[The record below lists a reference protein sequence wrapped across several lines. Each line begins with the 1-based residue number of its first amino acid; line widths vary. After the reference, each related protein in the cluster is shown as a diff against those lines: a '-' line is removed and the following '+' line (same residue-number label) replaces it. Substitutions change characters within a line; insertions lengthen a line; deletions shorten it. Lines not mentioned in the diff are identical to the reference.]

1 MTALDERRDDT
12 VGEVDIASLPLRPRL
27 SWQRKVITVIAVA
40 YAITVAWSI
49 RRTGLSFSAL
59 VEGYGD
65 FRRLLNRMLPIEF
78 RDPGRIVELAVET
91 FFMAFIG
98 TALAVALSIP
108 IALGAAR
115 NTSPHRLVFVVCR
128 AIIVLMRA
136 IPDLIFALIFVRAVG
151 IGVLAGV
158 LAIALNSIG
167 MVGKL
172 YADAIEQIDEG
183 PREAVLATGASRL
196 RAIVTGVFPQVL
208 PAFIGTGL
216 YRLDINFRTSTILG
230 YVGAGG
236 IGILLQQYLGG
247 LQYDRALGV
256 VTVIVVLVLAV
267 EFISASV
274 RASILGTDAF
284 RSKRLS
290 VRIAAAARRRRAGV
304 TDVVTGAS
312 GDDQDLS
319 RQTLAFD
326 PHRIKP
332 PWTPQR
338 KRMAFWGYSALAML
352 VYAAWSTRISPLRLL
367 TSVDDLYR
375 ITLKL
380 VPKNFDWWSDRVFT
394 AMIETVA
401 IGFAASSL
409 GLVISIPLA
418 YLAARNVAP
427 ARWVYY
433 FGRTLLVGIRAL
445 PDLIIAVL
453 FVSAVG
459 LGPFPGV
466 MALSIGTIG
475 FATKLL
481 ADSIEEVSQ
490 GPRDAIM
497 SVGTNRVQEAATGV
511 TPQFMPAL
519 IGTSLYILDVNMR
532 AATILGIVGG
542 GGIGFILI
550 QGTRTLNWELVGGI
564 LLTIFGLVYAI
575 ELLSGWIRKQL
586 L

>member
-1 MTALDERRDDT
+1 MTALDERQATTPRT
-12 VGEVDIASLPLRPRL
+12 FGVGTAGLRPRL
-27 SWQRKVITVIAVA
+27 SWQRKVITVIALV
-40 YAITVAWSI
+40 YAVMVVWSI
-49 RRTGLSFSAL
+49 RRTGLSLSAL
-59 VEGYGD
+59 VEGYSD
-65 FRRLLNRMLPIEF
+65 FRRLLDRMLPIEF
-78 RDPGRIVELAVET
+78 REPSRIIELAFET
-91 FFMAFIG
+91 FFMAYIG
-98 TALAVALSIP
+98 TALAVLLSIP

-115 NTSPHRLVFVVCR
+115 NTTPHRLVFAVCR
-128 AIIVLMRA
+128 GFIVMMRA

-151 IGVLAGV
+151 IGVLAGI
-158 LAIALNSIG
+158 LAIGLNSIG
-167 MVGKL
+167 MVAKL
-172 YADAIEQIDEG
+172 YADAVEQIDEG

-196 RAIVTGVFPQVL
+196 RAILTGVVPQVL
-208 PAFIGTGL
+208 PAFIGTAL

-236 IGILLQQYLGG
+236 IGFLLQQYLGG

-256 VTVIVVLVLAV
+256 VTVIVVLVLVV
-267 EFISASV
+267 EFVSASV
-274 RASILGTDAF
+274 RASILGSDSF
-284 RSKRLS
+284 RSKRLT
-290 VRIAAAARRRRAGV
+290 VRLGTAFRRPAREQAV
-304 TDVVTGAS
+304 SA
-312 GDDQDLS
+312 DDQDLTT
-319 RQTLAFD
+319 RTLTFD
-326 PHRIKP
+326 PHRITP

-338 KRMAFWGYSALAML
+338 KRMAFWGYTAIALL
-352 VYAAWSTRISPLRLL
+352 VYSLWSTKVSPLRLF
-367 TSVDDLYR
+367 TSFGDIYSISLR
-375 ITLKL
+375 L
-380 VPKNFDWWSDRVFT
+380 VPSDMTWWNNRVFT
-394 AMIETVA
+394 AMVETVA
-401 IGFAASSL
+401 IGFAASTL
-409 GLVISIPLA
+409 GLLVSIPLA

-433 FGRTLLVGIRAL
+433 FGRTLLVAIRAL

-490 GPRDAIM
+490 GPRDAIV
-497 SVGTNRVQEAATGV
+497 STGAGRLQEAATGV

-550 QGTRTLNWELVGGI
+550 QATRTLNWELVGGI
-564 LLTIFGLVYAI
+564 LLVIFAVVYAI

>member
-1 MTALDERRDDT
+1 MTALDERSTDLAPSTDL
-12 VGEVDIASLPLRPRL
+12 GKMSLRPRL
-27 SWQRKVITVIAVA
+27 SWQRRVILVIGIVYVYMVVWA
-40 YAITVAWSI
+40 I
-49 RRTGLSFSAL
+49 RRTGLSATAL

-78 RDPGRIVELAVET
+78 RDPGRIVELAIET
-91 FFMAFIG
+91 FFMAYIG
-98 TALAVALSIP
+98 TVLAVVLSIP

-115 NTSPHRLVFVVCR
+115 NTSPHPIVFRICR

-151 IGVLAGV
+151 IGVLPGV
-158 LAIALNSIG
+158 LAIGFNSIG

-183 PREAVLATGASRL
+183 PREAILATGASRL
-196 RAIVTGVFPQVL
+196 RAITTGVIPQVL
-208 PAFIGTGL
+208 PAFIGTAL

-256 VTVIVVLVLAV
+256 VAVIVVLVLAV

-290 VRIAAAARRRRAGV
+290 VRLVNRLRRRGTEVVTAAA
-304 TDVVTGAS
+304 TDLSFGAS
-312 GDDQDLS
+312 MTNLH
-319 RQTLAFD
+319 AN
-326 PHRIKP
+326 RIRP
-332 PWTPQR
+332 PWTPHR
-338 KRMAFWGYSALAML
+338 KRMAFWAYSSLALL
-352 VYAAWSTRISPLRLL
+352 VYAAWSTKVSPLRLL
-367 TSVDDLYR
+367 TSADDIYR
-375 ITLKL
+375 ITLRL
-380 VPKNFDWWSDRVFT
+380 IPSNFDWWSSRVVT

-401 IGFAASSL
+401 IGFAASFL
-409 GLVISIPLA
+409 GLVVSIPLA

-427 ARWVYY
+427 ARWIYY
-433 FGRTLLVGIRAL
+433 FGRSLLVAIRAL

-466 MALSIGTIG
+466 MALSIGTVG

-481 ADSIEEVSQ
+481 ADAIEEVST

-497 SVGTNRVQEAATGV
+497 SVGASRLQEAATGV

-519 IGTSLYILDVNMR
+519 ITTSLYILDVNMR

-564 LLTIFGLVYAI
+564 LLCIFVVVYAI

>member
-1 MTALDERRDDT
+1 
-12 VGEVDIASLPLRPRL
+12 
-27 SWQRKVITVIAVA
+27 
-40 YAITVAWSI
+40 
-49 RRTGLSFSAL
+49 
-59 VEGYGD
+59 
-65 FRRLLNRMLPIEF
+65 
-78 RDPGRIVELAVET
+78 
-91 FFMAFIG
+91 
-98 TALAVALSIP
+98 
-108 IALGAAR
+108 
-115 NTSPHRLVFVVCR
+115 
-128 AIIVLMRA
+128 
-136 IPDLIFALIFVRAVG
+136 
-151 IGVLAGV
+151 
-158 LAIALNSIG
+158 
-167 MVGKL
+167 
-172 YADAIEQIDEG
+172 
-183 PREAVLATGASRL
+183 
-196 RAIVTGVFPQVL
+196 VFPQVL
-208 PAFIGTGL
+208 PAFIGTAL

-256 VTVIVVLVLAV
+256 VAVIVVLVMAV

-274 RASILGTDAF
+274 RASILGTDDF

-290 VRIAAAARRRRAGV
+290 VRVSRAVRRPR
-304 TDVVTGAS
+304 DGAVAS
-312 GDDQDLS
+312 VATTVAPDRDLTN
-319 RQTLAFD
+319 RTLTFD
-326 PHRIKP
+326 PHRITP
-332 PWTPQR
+332 PWTSQR

-375 ITLKL
+375 ISLKL
-380 VPKNFDWWSDRVFT
+380 VPKNFGWWNGRVFT
-394 AMIETVA
+394 AMVETVA
-401 IGFAASSL
+401 IGFAASTL
-409 GLVISIPLA
+409 GLLVSIPLA

-481 ADSIEEVSQ
+481 ADAIEEVSH

-497 SVGTNRVQEAATGV
+497 ATGASRLQEAATGV

-542 GGIGFILI
+542 GGVGFILI
-550 QGTRTLNWELVGGI
+550 QATRTLNWELVGGI

>member
-1 MTALDERRDDT
+1 MTVLDDRQTTGAGAFDVTSAR
-12 VGEVDIASLPLRPRL
+12 LRPTL
-27 SWQRKVITVIAVA
+27 SWQRKVIAVIALA
-40 YAITVAWSI
+40 YAATVVWAI
-49 RRTGLSFSAL
+49 RRTGLSPAAL

-65 FRRLLNRMLPIEF
+65 FRRLLGRMLPIEF
-78 RDPGRIVELAVET
+78 REPSRIIELAFET
-91 FFMAFIG
+91 FFMAYIG
-98 TALAVALSIP
+98 TVLAVLLSIP

-115 NTSPHRLVFVVCR
+115 NTTPHRLVMAVCR
-128 AIIVLMRA
+128 GFIALMRA

-151 IGVLAGV
+151 IGVLAGI
-158 LAIALNSIG
+158 LAIGLNSIG
-167 MVGKL
+167 MVAKL
-172 YADAIEQIDEG
+172 YADAVEQIDEG

-196 RAIVTGVFPQVL
+196 RAIVTGVVPQVL
-208 PAFIGTGL
+208 PAFIGTAL

-236 IGILLQQYLGG
+236 IGFLLQQYLGG

-256 VTVIVVLVLAV
+256 VTVIVVLVLVV
-267 EFISASV
+267 EFTSASV
-274 RASILGTDAF
+274 RSSILGTDSF
-284 RSKRLS
+284 RSRRLT
-290 VRIAAAARRRRAGV
+290 VRLGSLLRRRRNEAP
-304 TDVVTGAS
+304 AS
-312 GDDQDLS
+312 GQPRDLVAN
-319 RQTLAFD
+319 TLNFD
-326 PHRIKP
+326 PHKITP

-338 KRMAFWGYSALAML
+338 KRMAFWGYTAIALL
-352 VYAAWSTRISPLRLL
+352 VYALWSTKVSPIRLL
-367 TSVDDLYR
+367 TSFGDIYTISLR
-375 ITLKL
+375 LI
-380 VPKNFDWWSDRVFT
+380 PSNMDWWNDNVFT
-394 AMIETVA
+394 AMVETVA
-401 IGFAASSL
+401 IGFAASTL
-409 GLVISIPLA
+409 GLLVSIPLA

-433 FGRTLLVGIRAL
+433 FGRTLLVAIRAL

-466 MALSIGTIG
+466 MALSIGTVG

-490 GPRDAIM
+490 GPRDAIV
-497 SVGTNRVQEAATGV
+497 STGAGRLQEAATGV

-550 QGTRTLNWELVGGI
+550 QATRTLNWELVGGI
-564 LLTIFGLVYAI
+564 LFLIFVVVYAI
-575 ELLSGWIRKQL
+575 EMLAGWIRKQL